1 MKTSSRRTVRRQ
13 IIRVALAQVNP
24 TVGDLGANADKVC
37 AWIDRARRQAADL
50 VVFPELCLT
59 GYPPE
64 DLLLKSRF
72 VADNIAA
79 LKRVAAA
86 ARGTAAVIG
95 FVDKKAGRIFNAAG
109 LVAAGRVQGVYH
121 KVFLP
126 NYGVFDEVRYFAAGK
141 DFPVYG
147 IGRTAFGVNICE
159 DIWHL
164 EGPAGIQAYRGARFI
179 VNINAS
185 PYHMGKGLQ
194 REAVLRRQARK
205 NKVPVVYVNC
215 VGGQDELV
223 FDGQS
228 FVVDEKG
235 RVVAR
240 AKAFEEELLIVDLEA
255 AVSRKRPKGALK
267 VSPQERPASLKA
279 RVTPRLR
286 EDAEV
291 YAALVTGLRDYMA
304 KNGFKKAVLGLSG
317 GIDSSLVAAVASEA
331 VGAKNVVGVAM
342 PSVYSSQ
349 GSAQDAMKLTVN
361 LGMRFLTVPIQG
373 IFDQYLKDLREA
385 FAGKEPDVTEEN
397 LQARIRGN
405 ILMALSNKYG
415 YLALNTGNK
424 SEVSCGYCTLYGD
437 MAGGFGV
444 LKDVPKTLVYRL
456 CAHKNQRDGRLTI
469 PQSVFDKAPSA
480 ELRPDQKD
488 ADTLPPYDVLDRVLK
503 LYVEQDKSLVQI
515 AGKGL
520 APDTVR
526 KVIRM
531 VDANEYK
538 RRQAPPGIKI
548 TPRAFGRDR
557 RMPITNRYRF

>member
-1 MKTSSRRTVRRQ
+1 MKRASRQ
-13 IIRVALAQVNP
+13 IIRIALAQINP
-24 TVGDLGANADKVC
+24 TVGDLRGNADRVV
-37 AWIDRARRQAADL
+37 AWIDKAGRRAADL
-50 VVFPELCLT
+50 VVFPELCVT

-64 DLLLKSRF
+64 DLLLKPRF

-79 LKRVAAA
+79 LRRIAGA
-86 ARGTAAVIG
+86 ARGTAAVVG
-95 FVDKKAGRIFNAAG
+95 FVDKRAERIFNAAA
-109 LVAAGRVQGVYH
+109 LVAGGRVKEVYH
-121 KVFLP
+121 KVYLP

-141 DFPVYG
+141 AFPVYG

-164 EGPAGIQAYRGARFI
+164 DGPAGIQAFRGARFI

-185 PYHMGKGLQ
+185 PYHIGKGLL
-194 REAVLRRQARK
+194 REKILRRQARK
-205 NKVPVVYVNC
+205 NKIPVLYVNC

-228 FVVDEKG
+228 FAVDEKG
-235 RVVAR
+235 RVLVR
-240 AKAFEEELLIVDLEA
+240 AKAFEEELLVVDLEVA
-255 AVSRKRPKGALK
+255 ASKKRPKGALK
-267 VSPQERPASLKA
+267 GTSQERAGREKSSVA
-279 RVTPRLR
+279 PRLE

-291 YAALVTGLRDYMA
+291 YAALVTGLRDYLA
-304 KNGFKKAVLGLSG
+304 KNGFTKAVLGLSG
-317 GIDSSLVAAVASEA
+317 GIDSSLAAAVASDA
-331 VGAKNVVGVAM
+331 IGAQNVVGVAM

-349 GSAQDAMKLTVN
+349 GSADDAMTLAVN
-361 LGMRFLTVPIQG
+361 LGIAFLTIPIQD
-373 IFDQYLKDLREA
+373 IFDQYLKDLKKA
-385 FAGKEPDVTEEN
+385 FAGRQADVTEEN

-405 ILMALSNKYG
+405 IIMALSNKFG

-456 CAHKNQRDGRLTI
+456 CAYRNRRDGRLTI

-480 ELRPDQKD
+480 ELRPGQKD
-488 ADTLPPYDVLDRVLK
+488 ADTLPPYELLDRVLK
-503 LYVEQDKSLVQI
+503 LYVEEDKSFAQI
-515 AGKGL
+515 TGKGL
-520 APDTVR
+520 APDAVR
-526 KVIRM
+526 RVMRM

-557 RMPITNRYRF
+557 RMPITNRYCF